1 MTRAERE
8 EQRQVLE
15 RLRRDGH
22 ALAVAYGLPLQS
34 IEPERP
40 QVKRRYGI
48 CYSDGRIQIRLRNV
62 RTGGLLK
69 YSSMIDTLCH
79 ELAHLRHFDHS
90 PRFYAFYERVLG
102 YARRR
107 GIYRPGR
114 PRSRPARTGASIEG
128 AASGAGQ
135 GTLFAP
141 AELRPRRRP
150 EVREPKTPGSGQ
162 LELFP
167 TDRPEGLG

>member
-8 EQRQVLE
+8 VQRQVLL
-15 RLRRDGH
+15 RLRRDAH
-22 ALAVAYGLPLQS
+22 VLAVAYGLPLRS
-34 IEPERP
+34 IEAERP

-48 CYSDGRIQIRLRNV
+48 CYSDGSIQIRLRNL
-62 RTGGLLK
+62 RTGRLLK

-90 PRFYAFYERVLG
+90 PRFYAFYERILG
-102 YARRR
+102 YARRS
-107 GIYRPGR
+107 GIYRPGTR
-114 PRSRPARTGASIEG
+114 RGRAPPAPEPAR
-128 AASGAGQ
+128 Q

-141 AELRPRRRP
+141 AELGPRRRP
-150 EVREPKTPGSGQ
+150 ELRRPEPPRSGQ

-167 TDRPEGLG
+167 AVRPDGVG